1 MERSVRGKDAA
12 ALRARAAVVGLA
24 ELKPSKTPEGRTP
37 LGLITEVSLAA
48 LEDAGLAPADVDG
61 IVVCPAMMQYS
72 MLWPSVVAEHLG
84 LRPTYLEFVDLG
96 GATSCAMVARAA
108 TAIAN
113 GQASTVLCVNGDT
126 WDPKGMYLKPPP
138 LFSPMRDFT
147 MPYGAAGANADYA
160 MAARLHMKRYGTTSR
175 QLAKIA
181 ADQRASAQQNPL
193 ALFHGKPLTID
204 DVLASA
210 MVCDPLHLLEV
221 VMPCTGAEA
230 IVVTAADRVADFP
243 HPPAWVLGFGE
254 HLEPD
259 PFQRPDFLVTPAVES
274 ARQAFAMAG
283 LAPKDVTLA
292 EIYDC
297 YTSAVLIELEDAG
310 FCAKGE
316 GGPFLESHDLTYAG
330 DFPLNTNGGML
341 SFGQPGLGGGMTLVV
356 EGARQIM
363 GRAGARQV
371 RRNDVAFVHGNGGTF
386 TEECSVIFGKDR

>member
-1 MERSVRGKDAA
+1 MKRSSVPGNP
-12 ALRARAAVVGLA
+12 ALRGRAAVVGIA
-24 ELKPSKTPEGRTP
+24 ELPPAKSPEGRTP
-37 LGLITEVSLAA
+37 LGLISEVSLAA
-48 LEDAGLAPADVDG
+48 LADAGLAPADVDG

-84 LRPTYLEFVDLG
+84 LSPTYLEFVDLG

-108 TAIAN
+108 AAIAN

-147 MPYGAAGANADYA
+147 IPYGAAGANADYA
-160 MAARLHMKRYGTTSR
+160 MAARLHMHRYGTTSR

-181 ADQRASAQQNPL
+181 ADQRTSALDNPL

-221 VMPCTGAEA
+221 VMPCSGAEA
-230 IVVTAADRVADFP
+230 IVLTSAERARDFP
-243 HPPAWVLGFGE
+243 HRPAYVLGFGE

-283 LAPKDVTLA
+283 VTPEDVTLA

-310 FCAKGE
+310 FCKKGE
-316 GGPFLESHDLTYAG
+316 GGPFIEAHDLTYAG
-330 DFPLNTNGGML
+330 DFPLNTHGGML

-356 EGARQIM
+356 EGARQVM
-363 GRAGARQV
+363 GRAGKRQV

-386 TEECSVIFGKDR
+386 TEECSLIFGTEP